1 MEEENKIN
9 IISSINSLLEEVE
22 ELAKDR
28 GQEYL
33 IPMMEEQCFKTPLEE
48 DKPEALNYIES
59 FLKCLKSRLD
69 KYHTTPINFLTKY
82 NVPHSS
88 DDFFFRIENFDF
100 NTYVW
105 AKKKK
110 LDLYMLPTYLDL
122 YKKDLTPSQIASF
135 NAKISE

>member
-22 ELAKDR
+22 KLAKDR
-28 GQEYL
+28 GQECL
-33 IPMMEEQCFKTPLEE
+33 IFMVEEQCFKTPLEE
-48 DKPEALNYIES
+48 DKPGILNYIEG

-69 KYHTTPINFLTKY
+69 KYHTTPINFLTKHDT
-82 NVPHSS
+82 PHSS

-105 AKKKK
+105 AKRKK

-122 YKKDLTPSQIASF
+122 YKKDLTPAQIAKFDS
-135 NAKISE
+135 KISE

>member
-22 ELAKDR
+22 KLAKDR
-28 GQEYL
+28 DQECL
-33 IPMMEEQCFKTPLEE
+33 ISMVEEQCFKTPLEE
-48 DKPEALNYIES
+48 DKPGILNYIES
-59 FLKCLKSRLD
+59 FLKCLRSRLD
-69 KYHTTPINFLTKY
+69 KYHTTPINFLSKY

-105 AKKKK
+105 AKRKK

-122 YKKDLTPSQIASF
+122 YKKDLTPAQIAKFDS
-135 NAKISE
+135 KLSK